1 MHRRDFVISAGA
13 AMTAVSALSASLGSA
28 LAQETPATAAPEAG
42 VDTSEPVAPKPFGFE
57 DVAEIA
63 REMAANPFK
72 FRDAELI
79 CTFGNLTYDQ

>member
-63 REMAANPFK
+63 REIGGK
-72 FRDAELI
+72 SLQVSRCRTDRHLWQSD
-79 CTFGNLTYDQ
+79 L